1 MAKYFRLN
9 PYLEITAFLTAIA
22 FHLWL
27 LFHTTFVDWPEMLVY
42 PWFLSKGMLYY
53 RDVVLAYV
61 PGSYYLLHGL
71 YSLLGYSPGSERA
84 IAYGFILLT
93 DWLVYVV
100 SRKVTKS
107 GLMGII
113 ALFFFVLWQPIF
125 SGNTI
130 WYETI
135 LAPLYLLTYLLLL
148 GYIERP
154 RLSRVLLV
162 GAILGIA
169 TLIKQTAIWPL
180 AFICLFI
187 WLTGKEK
194 RSSFF
199 HAVAIGAV
207 TVVMQGISWGY
218 FALQGAGVEYGFW
231 VFGFLGFLSGQSS
244 MYALAPPRSDLT
256 LIAPALIP
264 FAALILSPM
273 KKERLLLI
281 VFTVAVLLA
290 GLPRWGL
297 HRLQPMLAFIA
308 VGLSFLGA
316 VDYHKKNTRIVLL
329 VFAICLTILGS
340 WRSFRV
346 FVTLR
351 DPMQPTFFTAKY
363 ESLVS
368 YLDDHAPGSLYV
380 LGNYDYV
387 YFGRNETPVVLPW
400 VPLFPWNGKVP
411 GMEDRL
417 IRSLEAAKPEYILY
431 APFHPPNKYY
441 DGYAPEA
448 LFLYVSAKYEKIG
461 APPAEGGELLRRK

>member
-9 PYLEITAFLTAIA
+9 PFIEIAAFLAVIGMHVW
-22 FHLWL
+22 F

-42 PWFLSKGMLYY
+42 PWFLSKGLLYY

-61 PGSYYLLHGL
+61 PGSYYLLHMF
-71 YSLLGYSPGSERA
+71 YTILGYSPASERI

-100 SRKVTKS
+100 SRRITKS
-107 GLMGII
+107 GVWGII
-113 ALFFFVLWQPIF
+113 SLLFFVIWQPVY

-135 LAPLYLLTYLLLL
+135 LAPLYLVTYLLLL
-148 GYIERP
+148 TYIAKP
-154 RLSRVLLV
+154 RLSSAFGVGVLL
-162 GAILGIA
+162 GTA
-169 TLIKQTAIWPL
+169 TLIKQTAAWPL
-180 AFICLFI
+180 AAVCLFV
-187 WLTGKEK
+187 WLSAKDK
-194 RSSFF
+194 RVSLV
-199 HAVAIGAV
+199 HAAGIGMVA
-207 TVVMQGISWGY
+207 VVMQGISWGY
-218 FALQGAGVEYGFW
+218 FALQGAGSDYGYW
-231 VFGFLGFLSGQSS
+231 VFGFIAALSGQSS

-256 LIAPALIP
+256 LILPTLIP
-264 FAALILSPM
+264 FIVLFLLPF
-273 KKERLLLI
+273 KKERILLI
-281 VFTVAVLLA
+281 AFTFAVLLA

-308 VGLSFLGA
+308 VGVSYFGTIDFRKYRTVMPIFIFAFFLT
-316 VDYHKKNTRIVLL
+316 VV
-329 VFAICLTILGS
+329 GS
-340 WRSFRV
+340 WRSVRV

-351 DPMQPTFFTAKY
+351 DPMQPTFFGAKY
-363 ESLVS
+363 EQLVS
-368 YLDDHAPGSLYV
+368 YLHSEAPGSLYV

-387 YFGRNETPVVLPW
+387 YFGRNDPPTVLPW

-411 GMEDRL
+411 GMEARL

-431 APFHPPNKYY
+431 APFHPPFDYY
-441 DGYAPEA
+441 DGYAPKE